1 MASDACTVSSLTFE
15 PENLTELL
23 LESGLQASHEPR
35 RTNHGLVV
43 REVNL
48 PGCVPTPLSKRPN
61 TSWIWRYGHSVSL
74 IDDRK
79 KLSPM
84 WVCRACYTKAL
95 ASNPATKVTSESD
108 FMWPANPT
116 NVPAR
121 HLETKHHYNSD
132 GTLPTEPRK
141 KQKGKR
147 TITEAFYD
155 IEMANKRTF
164 DRAAWQTSYTRWISR
179 SGVSLRQATSDD
191 FYALL
196 TEQDPRLETV
206 IPRSPSTVHDWI
218 VDAYKEAKPKVVR
231 SIANSASK
239 LTISFDGWKANND
252 ALDLLGVVV
261 HYLGDDDKLHNV
273 VLAMCDSLG
282 SHTGAN
288 IADNLFNVLKDY
300 QIHGRQIAYFAADN
314 ASNNDTALAA
324 LAERVDIDPI
334 ASRLRCA
341 GHIFNLVCTAILFGV
356 PDKEDLE
363 DAQHDFSQSQGDDA
377 MSGTQAIA
385 SFEAIIEHG
394 SDEARHQ
401 AWRRRG
407 PIGKLHNLVV
417 NIKGSSSKK
426 KLFES
431 KQTELVDD
439 DETSHTKILRLVTN
453 GGIRWNSTYLMI
465 ERAIYLRD
473 ALTLY
478 QSHED
483 AAIPE
488 DEQLNRHDWD
498 ELSDFKN
505 LLEPIHD
512 VSMLVQS
519 VGTTAGA
526 LHNTLTSMEYL
537 LTHLETRRMQPGTT
551 HFMACLNLGWKKL
564 IKYYRKTDLSPAYIM
579 AVFLNPHFRQHWFEQ
594 HWSSEFVIA
603 TMATIKEQYA
613 NAQRL
618 YNIDAPV
625 RSSISPP
632 TRRKEP
638 SSFAAF
644 NKLSSRQ
651 RQYEDEL
658 ARYMHAP
665 EPPEHQDPLDWWL
678 LHQSEYPVLKHLA
691 LTLLAAPASTAVD
704 ERLFSTAGNVVNEQ
718 RPHTQQQLA
727 QAVQC
732 LRSWHSE
739 GLI

>member
-1 MASDACTVSSLTFE
+1 M
-15 PENLTELL
+15 
-23 LESGLQASHEPR
+23 
-35 RTNHGLVV
+35 
-43 REVNL
+43 
-48 PGCVPTPLSKRPN
+48 
-61 TSWIWRYGHSVSL
+61 
-74 IDDRK
+74 
-79 KLSPM
+79 
-84 WVCRACYTKAL
+84 
-95 ASNPATKVTSESD
+95 
-108 FMWPANPT
+108 
-116 NVPAR
+116 
-121 HLETKHHYNSD
+121 
-132 GTLPTEPRK
+132 
-141 KQKGKR
+141 
-147 TITEAFYD
+147 
-155 IEMANKRTF
+155 
-164 DRAAWQTSYTRWISR
+164 
-179 SGVSLRQATSDD
+179 
-191 FYALL
+191 
-196 TEQDPRLETV
+196 
-206 IPRSPSTVHDWI
+206 
-218 VDAYKEAKPKVVR
+218 
-231 SIANSASK
+231 
-239 LTISFDGWKANND
+239 
-252 ALDLLGVVV
+252 
-261 HYLGDDDKLHNV
+261 
-273 VLAMCDSLG
+273 
-282 SHTGAN
+282 
-288 IADNLFNVLKDY
+288 
-300 QIHGRQIAYFAADN
+300 
-314 ASNNDTALAA
+314 
-324 LAERVDIDPI
+324 
-334 ASRLRCA
+334 
-341 GHIFNLVCTAILFGV
+341 
-356 PDKEDLE
+356 
-363 DAQHDFSQSQGDDA
+363 
-377 MSGTQAIA
+377 A

-526 LHNTLTSMEYL
+526 LHNTLTSMDYL

-594 HWSSEFVIA
+594 HWSSEFVTA

-632 TRRKEP
+632 TRRKEL